1 MSIAK
6 SVRASLTMNQN
17 PWPAR
22 INSGIFV
29 VAMAVQIIT
38 RRGTAARRV
47 HNPASTSSP
56 QTISNVPTKC
66 AVNAGCG
73 NPMRAKRSTPIFA
86 SVYLRMPALK
96 RSVPLRC
103 K

>member
-29 VAMAVQIIT
+29 VAMAVQMIT
-38 RRGTAARRV
+38 RRGTAAMRSTIQPV
-47 HNPASTSSP
+47 PA
-56 QTISNVPTKC
+56 
-66 AVNAGCG
+66 A
-73 NPMRAKRSTPIFA
+73 RKRSQMF
-86 SVYLRMPALK
+86 R
-96 RSVPLRC
+96 RSAP
-103 K
+103 